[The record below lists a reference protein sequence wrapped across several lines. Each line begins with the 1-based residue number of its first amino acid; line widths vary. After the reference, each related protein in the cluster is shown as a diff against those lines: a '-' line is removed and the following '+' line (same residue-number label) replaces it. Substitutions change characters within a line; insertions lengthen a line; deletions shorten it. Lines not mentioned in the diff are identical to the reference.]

1 MSIQN
6 FHIMVYSNIALYTLN
21 KIIRYKIK
29 GELVSFLYT
38 LFLVVQYLQN
48 LILLL
53 FKLKLHCQFLII
65 LSFDKYMYYESYSIP
80 DSLTI
85 SNKLSVKD
93 SNNIYS

>member
-6 FHIMVYSNIALYTLN
+6 YHIIVYGNLALYTLN

-53 FKLKLHCQFLII
+53 FKLKLHCQF
-65 LSFDKYMYYESYSIP
+65 
-80 DSLTI
+80 
-85 SNKLSVKD
+85 
-93 SNNIYS
+93 